1 MKINPVFPTEYLHH
15 DPNNPLPSQVNTPL
29 LLIKV
34 TADDEYKVQEVIIMK
49 LVQSKLVYRAKWTGV
64 DKDPEFYLT
73 SDFKYSLHLLK
84 SFYLVNPTLP
94 SLPTN
99 LPL

>member
-1 MKINPVFPTEYLHH
+1 MFPVEYLRR
-15 DPNNPLPSQVNTPL
+15 DPNNPLSSQVNTPL

-34 TADDEYKVQEVIIMK
+34 TTDDEYKVQEIIVVK
-49 LVQSKLVYRAKWTGV
+49 LVRGKLVYRVKWTGV

-84 SFYLVNPTLP
+84 SFYLTNPTFP
-94 SLPTN
+94 SLPIN